1 MKEIKRILKRRERGL
16 TLIALVITIIVLL
29 ILAGVSISMLTGENG
44 IITQAQTA
52 KEETEK
58 ESVIEQVKVDILGE
72 QAKENG
78 SVISSGVLQ
87 TILKKYFSN
96 VPENAN
102 SITKDTVLT
111 AKNEYGGY
119 DIPLSDIYNG
129 DIISEKEP
137 IETTISYTANYLDI
151 NDDGEA
157 DGIIYADLAIGGIGE
172 WRNEW
177 IWNLYN
183 SKSR

>member
-1 MKEIKRILKRRERGL
+1 MKENKRILKRRERGI

-87 TILKKYFSN
+87 TILK
-96 VPENAN
+96 
-102 SITKDTVLT
+102 
-111 AKNEYGGY
+111 
-119 DIPLSDIYNG
+119 
-129 DIISEKEP
+129 
-137 IETTISYTANYLDI
+137 
-151 NDDGEA
+151 
-157 DGIIYADLAIGGIGE
+157 
-172 WRNEW
+172 
-177 IWNLYN
+177 
-183 SKSR
+183 